1 MAKFSFHCENYKQGQ
16 LGGLD
21 KHNRR
26 LNKNYITNPDID
38 TERSKYNRTYKAPKE
53 TLYKDC
59 KKIIDEKVV
68 ANGGR
73 ITKAS
78 NWICE
83 CIFSYPEEL
92 PIDRLD
98 EYNDLIIKYM
108 SARFGEQNILMAVC
122 HRDEGGGSGLSHLHL
137 DVIPIDNGK
146 LSSKTL
152 ITRDFITSMHKV
164 MPIILRKNGFNIDLY
179 EETEEKKRGG
189 LSAKEYKKKM
199 DEERKSLN
207 KKLDEMTEEYNR
219 LVDKYNEQ
227 VKTLEAL
234 ENENYIKAVE
244 VLNDREQYR

>member
-26 LNKNYITNPDID
+26 LNKHYSNNDVD
-38 TERSKYNRTYKAPKE
+38 LERSKHNRVYIAPQE

-59 KKIIDEKVV
+59 KKIIEEKVV

-83 CIFSYPEEL
+83 CIFTFSEEFE
-92 PIDRLD
+92 ISRLD
-98 EYNDLIIKYM
+98 EYNSLIISYFSK
-108 SARFGEQNILMAVC
+108 RFGKEKILSAIC
-122 HRDEGGGSGLSHLHL
+122 HTDEGGLPHLHL
-137 DVIPIDNGK
+137 DLVPLTDDNR
-146 LSSKTL
+146 LSAKTL
-152 ITRDFITSMHKV
+152 INRDFITNMHRV
-164 MPIILRKNGFNIDLY
+164 MPIILQKHGFDVDAY
-179 EETEEKKRGG
+179 EETEEKKFGG

-199 DEERKSLN
+199 DKERKELN
-207 KKLDEMTEEYNR
+207 EKLDEMTEEYNR

-234 ENENYIKAVE
+234 ENENYIKTVE
-244 VLNDREQYR
+244 ILNEREEYR

>member
-26 LNKNYITNPDID
+26 LNKHYISNPDVD
-38 TERSKYNRTYKAPKE
+38 LKRSKYNRTYIAPRQS
-53 TLYKDC
+53 LYKDC
-59 KKIIDEKVV
+59 KEIIEKKVV

-92 PIDRLD
+92 PLERLD
-98 EYNDLIIKYM
+98 EYNNLVISYM
-108 SARFGEQNILMAVC
+108 SARFGADRILSAIA
-122 HRDEGGGSGLSHLHL
+122 HGDEHGSGCYHLHL
-137 DVIPIDNGK
+137 DLIPLTSENR
-146 LSSKTL
+146 LSAKTL
-152 ITRDFITSMHKV
+152 INRDFITSMHKI
-164 MPIILRKNGFNIDLY
+164 MPLILQRHGFDIESY
-179 EETEEKKRGG
+179 VETEEKKFGG

-199 DEERKSLN
+199 DKERKELN

-244 VLNDREQYR
+244 ILNEREQYR